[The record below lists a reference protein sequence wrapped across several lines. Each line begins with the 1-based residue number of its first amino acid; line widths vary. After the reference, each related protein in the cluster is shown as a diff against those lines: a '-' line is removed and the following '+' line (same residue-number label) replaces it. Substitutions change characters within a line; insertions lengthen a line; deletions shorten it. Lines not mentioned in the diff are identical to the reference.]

1 MGLFSKNE
9 TVVLKVEGMT
19 CPHCSNAVETSLTG
33 LSYVKKVKIDL
44 PTGEVKVTLKKP
56 IDNSVLIKAVENA
69 GYDASI

>member
-19 CPHCSNAVETSLTG
+19 CQHCSKAVETSLMG
-33 LSYVKKVKIDL
+33 LSDVKKVKIDL
-44 PTGEVKVTLKKP
+44 PTGTVTVTLKKS